1 MGWKLKGKSN
11 SENDCSL
18 DIEIASSILNR
29 LGDGGVT
36 IEKCFHVKLIE
47 DGLAI
52 FSRIRVAFTIF
63 AKYEC
68 NYVLIPFLL

>member
-1 MGWKLKGKSN
+1 M
-11 SENDCSL
+11 
-18 DIEIASSILNR
+18 SSILNGI
-29 LGDGGVT
+29 GDGGAT

-47 DGLAI
+47 DRLDI
-52 FSRIRVAFTIF
+52 VSRIRVAFTIF